1 MFTEKIKKL
10 KTQLQEAIKSRDD
23 ALKENY
29 EIKLQSETITTKYK
43 NLVKENEEK
52 NKAFFEYMK
61 KNALINNEE

>member
-29 EIKLQSETITTKYK
+29 EIKY
-43 NLVKENEEK
+43 
-52 NKAFFEYMK
+52 
-61 KNALINNEE
+61 